1 MNYPENLKKGD
12 TIGICAPSGG
22 ISKQEKI
29 QELEKAIQ
37 QLEEMGYK
45 IIETES
51 VRKEEKGRS
60 NTAEQRAKEFMEL
73 LENEEVKD
81 RKSVV

>member
-22 ISKQEKI
+22 ITKI
-29 QELEKAIQ
+29 DKIKRLEEAIK
-37 QLEEMGYK
+37 QLEEMGYNV
-45 IIETES
+45 IETES

-60 NTAEQRAKEFMEL
+60 NTAK
-73 LENEEVKD
+73 K
-81 RKSVV
+81 KSSGIYAIIKK